1 MGEWGGVVGDQFYMA
16 QRRRR
21 QRSWV
26 KRLLVYL
33 FVPLGVWLVAFV
45 IWFYWY
51 DIRELWDKEQEMKG
65 RPPNAARQ
73 VDKSERAGR
82 GPVKRPPEKIFD
94 EERKNLDDIIKRK
107 Q

>member
-1 MGEWGGVVGDQFYMA
+1 MA

-33 FVPLGVWLVAFV
+33 CVPLSVWLVAFL

-51 DIRELWDKEQEMKG
+51 DIRAVYKERGPKD
-65 RPPNAARQ
+65 RPKAARLPDKGEQ
-73 VDKSERAGR
+73 VER

-94 EERKNLDDIIKRK
+94 DERRKLDDIIKR
-107 Q
+107 QP